1 MAKKKVI
8 SDGDDDDGD
17 SIVMDYDDIPKP
29 PSRVIAPSRTA
40 RKAAVVSTKYV
51 EISSDEDDGDGGDD
65 SVFIDDD

>member
-8 SDGDDDDGD
+8 SDEDDDDGD